1 MASKS
6 KTYTAYNV
14 GDAPAGVDPMQWSNN
29 PYAQFDYNHT
39 WFQKIWEGLGFR
51 SKFDEYRD
59 SMAANAREY
68 EAQLL
73 EKAHN
78 ESYDSPIQQN
88 ARLRA
93 AGINP
98 DLAGETSSGSSSPME
113 PDPNAP
119 IAPGYND
126 PVSIIE
132 GFGNTMLTAFT
143 SAIGLANSFVGL
155 LGNIEDVHS
164 KNIGNHDAVVADA
177 MNFVL
182 RNIPSSFSPN
192 DKEGANIF
200 QNGYFSDLADSYLES
215 GMFNKK
221 YSKLFKK
228 NVENFIRSAPA
239 SAEAYKDWYDQ
250 MSNRFDYARLHTQG
264 DFLGNDS
271 VLFDFIKPIAKA
283 NHEFEVLFSKNQA
296 KSASNEAQYLEE
308 IDPLTQAENEN
319 VANRASIE
327 SHDIDRILNGA
338 VDDIL
343 SNLEKTAKS
352 GKRGSDL
359 ASIALLVLSVLR
371 MTNFNPSI
379 QKSTMQGSTPWGP
392 TSSQSTRIGF

>member
-1 MASKS
+1 MVA
-6 KTYTAYNV
+6 
-14 GDAPAGVDPMQWSNN
+14 
-29 PYAQFDYNHT
+29 
-39 WFQKIWEGLGFR
+39 KIWEGLGFR

-59 SMAANAREY
+59 SMALNAREY
-68 EAQLL
+68 EAQLA

-78 ESYDSPIQQN
+78 EEYDSPVEQN

-119 IAPGYND
+119 ISPGYND
-126 PVSIIE
+126 PVSIVQ
-132 GFGNTMLTAFT
+132 GFGNTMMTAFT
-143 SAIGLANSFVGL
+143 SAIGLANSFVGM
-155 LGNIEDVHS
+155 LGNIEDLHS
-164 KNIGNHDAVVADA
+164 KNLANHDVVVRDA
-177 MNFVL
+177 MDFVL
-182 RNIPSSFSPN
+182 RNIPSTYSPN
-192 DKEGANIF
+192 DGENTNVFA
-200 QNGYFSDLADSYLES
+200 NGYFSDLADSYLES

-228 NVENFIRSAPA
+228 NVDNFVNSAPA

-250 MSNRFDYARLHTQG
+250 MNNRFQYAKLHTQG

-271 VLFDFIKPIAKA
+271 VLFDFIKPIARA
-283 NHEFEVLFSKNQA
+283 NHEFEVLMSKNQE
-296 KSASNEAQYLEE
+296 KSAQNEQQYLNE
-308 IDPLTQAENEN
+308 IDPQTMAENEN
-319 VANRASIE
+319 VSARASIE

-343 SNLEKTAKS
+343 SNLEHTAKS

-371 MTNFNPSI
+371 MTNFNFSSGHVGGM
-379 QKSTMQGSTPWGP
+379 STGNMSVGM
-392 TSSQSTRIGF
+392 

>member
-1 MASKS
+1 MASKPR
-6 KTYTAYNV
+6 TYTAHSVDTANV
-14 GDAPAGVDPMQWSNN
+14 PSGVDPMQWSSN
-29 PYAQFDYNHT
+29 PYAQFDYNHS
-39 WFQKIWEGLGFR
+39 WWQKIWEGLGFR

-59 SMAANAREY
+59 SMALNAREY
-68 EAQLL
+68 EAQLA

-78 ESYDSPIQQN
+78 EEYDSPVEQN

-119 IAPGYND
+119 ISPGYND
-126 PVSIIE
+126 PVSIVQ
-132 GFGNTMLTAFT
+132 GFGNTMMTAFT
-143 SAIGLANSFVGL
+143 SAIGLANSFVGM
-155 LGNIEDVHS
+155 LGNIEDLHS
-164 KNIGNHDAVVADA
+164 KNLANHDVVVRDA
-177 MNFVL
+177 MDFVL
-182 RNIPSSFSPN
+182 RNIPSTYSPN
-192 DKEGANIF
+192 DGENTNVFA
-200 QNGYFSDLADSYLES
+200 NGYFSDLADSYLES

-228 NVENFIRSAPA
+228 NVDNFVNSAPA

-250 MSNRFDYARLHTQG
+250 MNNRFQYAKLHTQG

-271 VLFDFIKPIAKA
+271 VLFDFIKPIARA
-283 NHEFEVLFSKNQA
+283 NHEFEVLMSKNQE
-296 KSASNEAQYLEE
+296 KSAQNEQQYLNE
-308 IDPLTQAENEN
+308 IDPQTMAENEN
-319 VANRASIE
+319 VSARASIE

-343 SNLEKTAKS
+343 SNLEHTAKS

-371 MTNFNPSI
+371 MTNFNFSSGHVGGM
-379 QKSTMQGSTPWGP
+379 STGKMSVGM
-392 TSSQSTRIGF
+392 